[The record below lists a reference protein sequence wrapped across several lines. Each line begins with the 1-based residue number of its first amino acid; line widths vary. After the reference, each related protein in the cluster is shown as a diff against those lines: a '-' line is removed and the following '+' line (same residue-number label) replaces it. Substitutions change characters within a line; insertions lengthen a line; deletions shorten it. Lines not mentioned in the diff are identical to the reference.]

1 MPWDVSS
8 EDLKQS
14 FEPANLLPLD
24 QVQSQAARELLAIVP
39 SSSRARAPANQEFSD
54 IYIDSPEDRSRP
66 TVESAMPLYLSEEL
80 SPRFSRAKQ
89 TRGWNERR
97 LREQA
102 ERVEI
107 GRVAVE
113 EWEAGG
119 RDRALNELLADDST
133 GLEGVK
139 IRSRTRQEVRDAAM
153 AEYDEEL
160 AKRHKMVQHARKMGL
175 KWDRHVEGWEAMP
188 EPSVMPGGQ
197 QDKAATKRDRK
208 DRRADRLEQK
218 LEDLK
223 LEEGRNMVLPPD
235 LRQ

>member
-8 EDLKQS
+8 ADLKQS

-24 QVQSQAARELLAIVP
+24 QVQSQAARDLLAIVP

-119 RDRALNELLADDST
+119 RDRALKELLADDST

-160 AKRHKMVQHARKMGL
+160 AKRHKMVQQARKMGL

-188 EPSVMPGGQ
+188 EPSVIPGGQ
-197 QDKAATKRDRK
+197 QDKAANKRDRK
-208 DRRADRLEQK
+208 DRRAVRLEKK

>member
-1 MPWDVSS
+1 
-8 EDLKQS
+8 
-14 FEPANLLPLD
+14 
-24 QVQSQAARELLAIVP
+24 
-39 SSSRARAPANQEFSD
+39 
-54 IYIDSPEDRSRP
+54 
-66 TVESAMPLYLSEEL
+66 MPLYLSEEL

-119 RDRALNELLADDST
+119 RDKALNELVADAST

-160 AKRHKMVQHARKMGL
+160 VVRRKKVQHARKMGL
-175 KWDRHVEGWEAMP
+175 KWDTHIESWEAMP
-188 EPSVMPGGQ
+188 EPSIIPGGQ
-197 QDKAATKRDRK
+197 QDKAANKRDRK
-208 DRRADRLEQK
+208 DRRAERLEQK

-223 LEEGRNMVLPPD
+223 LEDARNMVLPPD
-235 LRQ
+235 LRL

>member
-1 MPWDVSS
+1 VSS
-8 EDLKQS
+8 DDLKQQG
-14 FEPANLLPLD
+14 ELANLLPLD
-24 QVQSQAARELLAIVP
+24 QVRSSAAEDLLAITP
-39 SSSRARAPANQEFSD
+39 SSSRAPPPSDQSFSD
-54 IYIDSPEDRSRP
+54 TYIDSLDDRRHP

-97 LREQA
+97 LQEQA

-107 GRVAVE
+107 GRLAVE

-119 RDRALNELLADDST
+119 RDKALQDLVSDGSA
-133 GLEGVK
+133 GLEGVS

-160 AKRHKMVQHARKMGL
+160 LQKKKSIQHARKMGL
-175 KWDRHVEGWEAMP
+175 KWDRHVEEWEAMP
-188 EPSVMPGGQ
+188 EPIVMEGGQ
-197 QDKAATKRDRK
+197 QHKAATKRERK
-208 DRRADRLEQK
+208 VRRADRLEKK

-223 LEEGRNMVLPPD
+223 LEEGRNMVLPQD

>member
-1 MPWDVSS
+1 
-8 EDLKQS
+8 
-14 FEPANLLPLD
+14 
-24 QVQSQAARELLAIVP
+24 
-39 SSSRARAPANQEFSD
+39 
-54 IYIDSPEDRSRP
+54 
-66 TVESAMPLYLSEEL
+66 MPLYLSEEL

-119 RDRALNELLADDST
+119 RDKALNELVADAST

-153 AEYDEEL
+153 AEFDEEL
-160 AKRHKMVQHARKMGL
+160 VARRKKVQNARKMGL
-175 KWDRHVEGWEAMP
+175 KWDTHIESWQAMS
-188 EPSVMPGGQ
+188 EPNVMPGGQ
-197 QDKAATKRDRK
+197 QDKAANKRDRR
-208 DRRADRLEQK
+208 DRRAERLEQK

-223 LEEGRNMVLPPD
+223 LEDARNMVLPPD
-235 LRQ
+235 LRL